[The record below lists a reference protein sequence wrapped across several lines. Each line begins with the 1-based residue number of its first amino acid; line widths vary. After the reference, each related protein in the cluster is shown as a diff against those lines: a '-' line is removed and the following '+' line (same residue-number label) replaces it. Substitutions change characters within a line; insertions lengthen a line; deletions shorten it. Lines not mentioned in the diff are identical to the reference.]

1 MIKPFNL
8 EIAEA
13 LWVLGMLPT
22 EDLPDLAA
30 DAIAQGI
37 ELEALVKLAGCSPQE
52 SQEIAQLFDD
62 FLKQKGGGMSKMHA
76 LQLYAKIVSQQI
88 LESKVTAQDGAK
100 EIWRATLKAR
110 IDGFHELDAFIY
122 AASEMED
129 RPQERNL
136 FEKAIMEEARRWC
149 NLAI

>member
-1 MIKPFNL
+1 MLKKLKIISIEGKTSKANKPY
-8 EIAEA
+8 
-13 LWVLGMLPT
+13 W
-22 EDLPDLAA
+22 
-30 DAIAQGI
+30 
-37 ELEALVKLAGCSPQE
+37 
-52 SQEIAQLFDD
+52 
-62 FLKQKGGGMSKMHA
+62 
-76 LQLYAKIVSQQI
+76 
-88 LESKVTAQDGAK
+88 KVTAQDGAK

-136 FEKAIMEEARRWC
+136 FEKAIMEEAKRWG

>member
-136 FEKAIMEEARRWC
+136 FVKAIMEEARRWC

>member
-37 ELEALVKLAGCSPQE
+37 KSVALVKLAECSSQE
-52 SQEIAQLFDD
+52 SQEIEQLFDN
-62 FLKQKGGGMSKMHA
+62 FLTQKGGSMAKMHA
-76 LQLYAKIVSQQI
+76 LKLCAKVVSQQI

-129 RPQERNL
+129 RPQDRNL
-136 FEKAIMEEARRWC
+136 FEKAIMEEARRWS
-149 NLAI
+149 NLTM

>member
-8 EIAEA
+8 QIAEA
-13 LWVLGMLPT
+13 LWALGMLPT
-22 EDLPDLAA
+22 EDIPDLAA

-37 ELEALVKLAGCSPQE
+37 ESEDLMKLAGCSPQE
-52 SQEIAQLFDD
+52 GQEIARLFDNC
-62 FLKQKGGGMSKMHA
+62 LKQKGGGMSKMHA
-76 LQLYAKIVSQQI
+76 LKLCAKMVSQQI

-129 RPQERNL
+129 RPLERNL
-136 FEKAIMEEARRWC
+136 FEKAIIEEARRWC